1 MSDVVAAAGKQQQ
14 SHAAAA
20 GRRSACNR
28 KHSSRGLAR
37 AMRACALAAALCAPG
52 TAAMAG
58 TVVLGGLVKAL
69 DAQPIYTPP
78 SNSWPVVLRYYVP
91 EGTLVAAGDPLV
103 RIDPGQSLTQTRAL
117 GAQIEQASARM
128 EKEIAELA
136 VKAIDAEVALVD
148 AHTALEKARID
159 AAVPREHVSALDH
172 DRYQGELERATRE
185 HALKQRELDAAT
197 DAIARRRSDGALE
210 VAKLEA
216 DLRYHQAQVAN
227 AEVRA
232 ERAGVVVHGFDNRRG
247 GRIDEGSSAGPGTQI
262 GEVVGAGAMGVLA
275 WALEPDRAQLAAGQ
289 QVRLNFDALP
299 GSSLDARIER
309 IAGAPDVKAEWGEGR
324 YFELEIALPPQAA
337 ELALKP
343 GMSVRV
349 EASTA
354 GASSA
359 APRAPSP

>member
-1 MSDVVAAAGKQQQ
+1 MNRFASRFSTTMHATPGTDRARRAGSRRPASIRAPWCTVRAAV
-14 SHAAAA
+14 
-20 GRRSACNR
+20 
-28 KHSSRGLAR
+28 
-37 AMRACALAAALCAPG
+37 LAAVLGAGAAPVH
-52 TAAMAG
+52 AG
-58 TVVLGGLVKAL
+58 AVVLAGVVRSL

-91 EGTLVAAGDPLV
+91 EGTVVAAGDPLV
-103 RIDPGQSLTQTRAL
+103 RIDPGQSLTQTRTL
-117 GAQIEQASARM
+117 VAQIEQARARM

-159 AAVPREHVSALDH
+159 AAVPPEHVSALDH
-172 DRYQGELERATRE
+172 DRYRGEFERATRE
-185 HALKQRELDAAT
+185 HALKQRELEAAT
-197 DAIARRRSDGALE
+197 DAIARRRKDGDLE

-232 ERAGVVVHGFDNRRG
+232 ERAGVVVHGFDNHRG

-262 GEVVGAGAMGVLA
+262 GEVVGDGAMGVLA
-275 WALEPDRAQLAAGQ
+275 WALEPDRAQLAEGQ
-289 QVRLNFDALP
+289 AVRLAFDALP
-299 GSSLDARIER
+299 GSALDARIER

-324 YFELEIALPPQAA
+324 YFELEITLPPGAA
-337 ELALKP
+337 QLPLRP

-349 EASTA
+349 EAA
-354 GASSA
+354 VA
-359 APRAPSP
+359 APSVAP